1 MTEQEKRE
9 RNEPRKPGRPT
20 RDEIE
25 KVIAE
30 ARCVYLELQPRLS
43 KIQEDMDKKTTRK
56 FMVEVFH
63 HALSDILR
71 ECSRAPHLEEIRR
84 IEHIVQQALALYRYN
99 SEKTKYWNFK
109 DMYFHEK
116 EAGK

>member
-9 RNEPRKPGRPT
+9 RNEPRKQGRPT
-20 RDEIE
+20 WDEIE
-25 KVIAE
+25 KVTE
-30 ARCVYLELQPRLS
+30 ARLYLELQPKLS

-56 FMVEVFH
+56 FIVEVFH